1 MQQNSK
7 TIRAVNLLNFI
18 GKFPDEDS
26 CIYYYKSIRE
36 KVGIKCSKC
45 GYDNHYW
52 NKSKNQFECK
62 RCKYRTTIR
71 KGTILENS
79 KLPLR
84 YWFIAI
90 HLITST
96 KKTFSASELQR
107 QLGHSRYEPIW
118 EMLHKLRL
126 VMGRRDDE
134 YKLKEWAEL
143 DEGFFKIVINKN
155 EGTREIKK
163 RGRGSQNQ
171 AKVLVMIE
179 SSPIAQDQKKKN
191 RKERKVGYVKMKVIE
206 DLKATT
212 IEKNA
217 DRSIEESTTIRT
229 DGFRSYNNFREKF
242 TAHEVV
248 IAEDQKEVDT
258 LLPWVHTV
266 ISNAKRNLLGIHHM
280 IGEDYL
286 QNYLNEFCYKFN
298 RRYFGEQLFDRLLIA
313 CASYSIENIR

>member
-1 MQQNSK
+1 MIQYSEN
-7 TIRAVNLLNFI
+7 IIEVNLLNFI
-18 GKFPDEDS
+18 EKFPNEDS
-26 CIYYYKSIRE
+26 CIAYYKDIRIQ
-36 KVGIKCSKC
+36 VGIKCNKC
-45 GYDNHYW
+45 GHDQHYW

-62 RCKYRTTIR
+62 QCKYRTTIK

-143 DEGFFKIVINKN
+143 DEGFFKIVINQKGKTD
-155 EGTREIKK
+155 ETK
-163 RGRGSQNQ
+163 RGRGAQCQ

-179 SSPIAQDQKKKN
+179 SSPVEPVNHKQYK
-191 RKERKVGYVKMKVIE
+191 KERKVGYVKMKVIE
-206 DLKATT
+206 NLKAET
-212 IEKNA
+212 IERNA
-217 DRSIEESTTIRT
+217 EGSIESETNIRT
-229 DGFRSYNNFREKF
+229 DGFRSYNKFGEKY
-242 TAHEVV
+242 ALHEVV

-313 CASYSIENIR
+313 CASYSINEIR

>member
-1 MQQNSK
+1 MQYSEN
-7 TIRAVNLLNFI
+7 IIEVNLLNFI
-18 GKFPDEDS
+18 EKFPDEDS
-26 CIYYYKSIRE
+26 CIAYYKDIRDQ
-36 KVGIKCSKC
+36 VGIKCTKC
-45 GYDNHYW
+45 GHDKHYW

-62 RCKYRTTIR
+62 RCKYRTTIK
-71 KGTILENS
+71 KGTVLENS
-79 KLPLR
+79 KLPIL

-143 DEGFFKIVINKN
+143 DEGFFKIVINHKVN
-155 EGTREIKK
+155 THEIK
-163 RGRGSQNQ
+163 RGRGAQHQ
-171 AKVLVMIE
+171 AKVLVMVE
-179 SSPIAQDQKKKN
+179 SSPIKQENHRKN
-191 RKERKVGYVKMKVIE
+191 KKERKVGYVKMKVIE
-206 DLKATT
+206 NLKADT
-212 IEKNA
+212 IERNA
-217 DRSIEESTTIRT
+217 DNAIEKETTIRT
-229 DGFRSYNNFREKF
+229 DGFRSYNKFGEKYA
-242 TAHEVV
+242 AHEVV

-313 CASYSIENIR
+313 CASYSINEIR